1 MFDNTALYYIFKVY
15 PRRYSFI
22 EKSEIKA
29 ARGLPVSEHLI
40 DNNFSWTNYKTLN

>member
-1 MFDNTALYYIFKVY
+1 MFDNTALYYIFKVH
-15 PRRYSFI
+15 PRRNFFI

-40 DNNFSWTNYKTLN
+40 YNNFIWRN